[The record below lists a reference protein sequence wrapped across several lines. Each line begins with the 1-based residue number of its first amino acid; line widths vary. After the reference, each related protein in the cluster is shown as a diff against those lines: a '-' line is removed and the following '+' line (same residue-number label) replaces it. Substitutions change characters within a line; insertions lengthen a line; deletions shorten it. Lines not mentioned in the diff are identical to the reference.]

1 MTFELLNQVLTQY
14 LGPDA
19 LVVLGGAAA
28 GLGASATAVYYYLR
42 GRGASGAPTGVES
55 DESSAPDRPHLK
67 LIKETSLPA
76 VTPPEAPKTLH
87 QALSGTRGNFFGRLE
102 RLFSTDKVQAAD
114 EVREGIEE
122 VLYTSD
128 LGPKTVEGLLGNLE
142 SHLSLS
148 DLGQFSKV
156 KAEIRQSL
164 LGGLS
169 RVENSGKSPFENLTA
184 GQGLQVW
191 MIVGVNGV
199 GKTTTIGKLAFK
211 AAQMKMKVMV
221 AAGDTFRAAAANQLK
236 VWTDRAAAGQGVEDG
251 QVEIFSPPGVTDP
264 AAVAFDAVTSAKAK
278 GFDLLLIDT
287 AGRLH
292 TQTNLMEEL
301 KKVKRIIQKVMPEA
315 PQESLIV
322 LDANSGQNAL
332 IQAKQFN
339 ESVQLTGAI
348 VTKMDGTAKG
358 GVIVGLANEL
368 GLPARLVGVGEGVLD
383 LRDFHQEEFVD
394 AIFS

>member
-1 MTFELLNQVLTQY
+1 MLDILTQY

-19 LVVLGGAAA
+19 LYIVGAGAA
-28 GLGASATAVYYYLR
+28 GLGGAVTALYYYLR
-42 GRGASGAPTGVES
+42 PHKDVPLEVAPE
-55 DESSAPDRPHLK
+55 K
-67 LIKETSLPA
+67 Q
-76 VTPPEAPKTLH
+76 TPPDTQPKTLH
-87 QALSGTRGNFFGRLE
+87 QALAGTRGNFFGRLE
-102 RLFSTDKVQAAD
+102 RLFATDKVQAAD
-114 EVREGIEE
+114 DVREGIEE

-128 LGPKTVEGLLGNLE
+128 LGPKTVESLLNNLE
-142 SHLSLS
+142 SHLSLA
-148 DLGQFSKV
+148 DLGHFSKV

-164 LGGLS
+164 LNGLS
-169 RVENSGKSPFENLTA
+169 SVENSGHSPFEGMKP
-184 GQGLQVW
+184 GQGLNVW

-211 AAQMKMKVMV
+211 ASQMGLKVMV

-236 VWTDRAAAGQGVEDG
+236 VWADRAAAGQGP
-251 QVEIFSPPGVTDP
+251 VEIFSPPGVNDP
-264 AAVAFDAVTSAKAK
+264 AAVAYDAVSSAQSKN
-278 GFDLLLIDT
+278 FDLLLIDT

-301 KKVKRIIQKVMPEA
+301 KKVKRIIQKVMPNA

-339 ESVQLTGAI
+339 DAVGLTGAV

-368 GLPARLVGVGEGVLD
+368 GLPARLVGVGEGVQD
-383 LRDFHQEEFVD
+383 LRDFHKEEFVD